1 MRGKANCKLCW
12 WIAVAG
18 ALSLLG
24 LIAFIGQAWRK
35 VASGQGLETYFT
47 GWGVQFNY
55 IGLLVFV
62 AVVPVVLLLG
72 FAVRHWE
79 LRHEREFKKRYGIH
93 DNHA

>member
-1 MRGKANCKLCW
+1 MRGKANCKLFW
-12 WIAVAG
+12 WIVAAG

-55 IGLLVFV
+55 IGFLVLV
-62 AVVPVVLLLG
+62 AVVPVVLMLG

>member
-1 MRGKANCKLCW
+1 MP
-12 WIAVAG
+12 
-18 ALSLLG
+18 G
-24 LIAFIGQAWRK
+24 LIAFIEQAWRK

-55 IGLLVFV
+55 IGFLVLV
-62 AVVPVVLLLG
+62 AVVPVVLMLG

-79 LRHEREFKKRYGIH
+79 LRHEREFKKRYDIH